1 MSPVSS
7 PLSNSKALRV
17 AVMSA
22 YLTPLLHK
30 HAQGECITYED
41 LQSSHTDATAALQ
54 HPQQPIQDSVSQELE
69 TLHQSQLQA
78 YQAHAEQAIFQWF
91 LRHLELP
98 IPSSSTTN
106 THHDSSMSA
115 FARYAKELM
124 QDHSTWMPT
133 SSSLSMPLYPILSS
147 QHIQR
152 IRQRAILQKAHT
164 VFGQRGAHQNA
175 NENSPNP
182 SVSSS
187 DNSNNN
193 NDSLSVST
201 TQSTKETVA
210 VEENSHSMETIP
222 EEQEAP
228 PLAVNDSMKRKRLED
243 HDNDETEAK
252 EIHHEQ
258 KTTQSINDT
267 DDVDENA
274 ATTTSIESNQ
284 SVLSSSAK
292 KSKTATRTK
301 ALPSSA
307 LATPPKKVLK
317 KRKIVQPSNKNKT
330 TTSTSSGGNQT
341 KKPSPQDSN
350 LASAVGKSSSSS
362 ATKTTTTS
370 SAKNG
375 KNKLMTGN
383 KKQASKIP
391 TLSKKT
397 VAKKNNNS
405 RTSNKAGSKSA
416 TAKQQAKLQTA

>member
-30 HAQGECITYED
+30 HAQGECITHED
-41 LQSSHTDATAALQ
+41 LQSSHADATAALQ

-124 QDHSTWMPT
+124 QDHSSLMPT

-258 KTTQSINDT
+258 KTSQSINDT
-267 DDVDENA
+267 DDVDDA

-350 LASAVGKSSSSS
+350 VASAGKSSSS

-375 KNKLMTGN
+375 KNKLKTGN

-405 RTSNKAGSKSA
+405 RKSNKAGSKSA

>member
-91 LRHLELP
+91 LQHLELP
-98 IPSSSTTN
+98 TPSSSTTN

-124 QDHSTWMPT
+124 QDHSTWIPT

-164 VFGQRGAHQNA
+164 VFRQRAHQNA

-182 SVSSS
+182 S
-187 DNSNNN
+187 N
-193 NDSLSVST
+193 
-201 TQSTKETVA
+201 TQSTKEAVA

-228 PLAVNDSMKRKRLED
+228 PLAVNDSTKRKRLED

-252 EIHHEQ
+252 VIHHEQ
-258 KTTQSINDT
+258 KTSQSINDT
-267 DDVDENA
+267 DDVDDA

-307 LATPPKKVLK
+307 LAKPPTKALK

-350 LASAVGKSSSSS
+350 VASAGKSSSS

-375 KNKLMTGN
+375 KNKLKTGN

-405 RTSNKAGSKSA
+405 RKSNKAGSSKTT